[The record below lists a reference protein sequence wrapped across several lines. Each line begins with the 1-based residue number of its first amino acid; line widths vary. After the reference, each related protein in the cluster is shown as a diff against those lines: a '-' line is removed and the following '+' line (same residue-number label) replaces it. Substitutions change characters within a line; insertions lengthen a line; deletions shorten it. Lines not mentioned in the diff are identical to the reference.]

1 MVDQIVKYINQ
12 IDYNKYSDELFING
26 VCVIP
31 VLTKQELKC
40 YYNQFYQE
48 LKNFPEYLPDT
59 SIKLGKVYV
68 LGGFGAL
75 GNPSSF
81 HNTTIRT
88 LRIRLMFSIIP
99 LLSKF
104 IDKYLSLSE
113 NPLKIEQLID
123 RMSIRRVGTSLSKES
138 WHRDISKDTEKSD
151 IIFGGWIN
159 LDKSNEQKFSCVK
172 KTHKINEFD
181 IKDKKGFATIP
192 KEEHKKYN
200 ESKSTIKIPPGHQII
215 FFQNIIHEVLSIKQ
229 TVESIRLYSGWRLT
243 TFDKPLIK
251 DLKERL
257 LDQSIILLPSS
268 QKPPMYSANHLSFH
282 RDATIKWSKETFLPQ
297 LIEHKKGKSK
307 GKTVEYDII
316 PRYMKSLKEMK
327 LPLYLKYSKTELS
340 IYKPNNKWNLLLYT
354 KILSLSI

>member
-1 MVDQIVKYINQ
+1 MVDQIIKFIDQ
-12 IDYNKYSDELFING
+12 IDYNKYVDQLFING

-40 YYNQFYQE
+40 YHDQFYQE
-48 LKNFPEYLPDT
+48 LKNFPEYLFDP
-59 SIKLGKVYV
+59 SINSDKIYV
-68 LGGFGAL
+68 LGGFSAL

-104 IDKYLSLSE
+104 IDKYIPDK
-113 NPLKIEQLID
+113 NYKIEQLID
-123 RMSIRRVGTSLSKES
+123 RMSIRRVGTSLSRES

-172 KTHKINEFD
+172 KTHKINESD

-200 ESKSTIKIPPGHQII
+200 KSKSTIKIPPGHQII

-257 LDQSIILLPSS
+257 NKQSIIPLPSS
-268 QKPPMYSANHLSFH
+268 QLPPMYSANHLSFH
-282 RDATIKWSKETFLPQ
+282 KDMTIKWSKETFLPQ

-340 IYKPNNKWNLLLYT
+340 IYKPNNKWDLLLYT
-354 KILSLSI
+354 KVLSLSV